1 MVIKF
6 PAKKSLGQHFLTDTN
21 YCKKIVRYAQIQP
34 GDTVVEIGPGT
45 GQLTKVLLA
54 AAKKVIALELDT
66 ELVQY
71 LKDHLPAIGA
81 EEPRFTLI
89 EADVLTV
96 DWSNILNQGPV
107 KIIGNLP
114 YNISTRLLMKMSE
127 SKNWFQ
133 SFTFMVQKEVADRIL
148 ASPASKDY
156 GYFTLLMEYHF
167 KRVAGFSVPPGVFT
181 PMPRVVSYVMQL
193 IPRKPPYPG
202 LDYNHFLHLIQKA
215 FQHRRKTLWN
225 NLKTVVENPEALRTA
240 FENCQIGQRDRPEEV
255 GLEQYAC
262 LTRMV

>member
-6 PAKKSLGQHFLTDTN
+6 PAKKNLGQHFLTDTN
-21 YCKKIVRYAQIQP
+21 YCRKIVRYAQIQP

-45 GQLTKVLLA
+45 GQLTKVLLV
-54 AAKKVIALELDT
+54 AAKKVIGLEFDT

-71 LKDHLPAIGA
+71 LKDHLPDIGSK
-81 EEPRFTLI
+81 EPHLTLI
-89 EADVLTV
+89 ESDVLTF

-114 YNISTRLLMKMSE
+114 YNISTRILMRMSE
-127 SKNWFQ
+127 IKNWFQ

-148 ASPASKDY
+148 ASPTSKDY

-167 KRVAGFSVPPGVFT
+167 KRLAGFSVPPDVFT
-181 PMPRVVSYVMQL
+181 PKPRVESYVMQL
-193 IPRKPPYPG
+193 IPRESPYPE
-202 LDYNHFLHLIQKA
+202 LDYTHFLYLIQKA

-225 NLKTVVENPEALRTA
+225 NLKIVVENSEALRTA
-240 FENCQIGQRDRPEEV
+240 FANCQIGRRDRPEEV
-255 GLEQYAC
+255 GLDQYIC